1 MNLTELTK
9 QINRDIDDSY
19 SNGDIKE
26 WINRGID
33 DLTPVA
39 RKEAPKM
46 TLNYPYM
53 LPGELHKIVHI
64 KQNGMDVE
72 YELWAEEISLKD
84 GNTDPIDL
92 YYYKRL
98 KKLQNPEDVPDFEEE
113 YHDLLILYSLGH
125 IQYHDEDYDD
135 RPDALNRYAQRKLEF
150 QQYRERK
157 QSRGRVNQKVVW

>member
-1 MNLTELTK
+1 VNLTDLTK

-33 DLTPVA
+33 DITPVA
-39 RKEAPKM
+39 KKEART
-46 TLNYPYM
+46 TLTYPYV
-53 LPGELHKIVHI
+53 LPADLHKIAFI
-64 KQNGMDVE
+64 KVNGVKVE
-72 YELWAEEISLKD
+72 YDQWGDEITPKE
-84 GNTDPIDL
+84 GNQNPIDL

-98 KKLQNPEDVPDFEEE
+98 TKLQNADDVPDFEEE
-113 YHDLLILYSLGH
+113 YHDLLILYALGQ

-157 QSRGRVNQKVVW
+157 RSRGRVMEKVVW